1 MYVTEQK
8 QIRRYRKWVWKSLSR
23 VQLFVT
29 PWTVAGQAPLCMEF
43 SGILPESTQ
52 NIGLGSHSLL
62 QRLFL
67 SQGLSP
73 GLSYCRQIFTILPPG
88 KPKNTGVGHLSL
100 LWQIFLTQESNQIL
114 LHCRRILYQLSYQGS
129 SEARWDYRLIKIVSK
144 LWSILDVNKS
154 SNHRMY
160 IKKEHLNLQR
170 GNWDLG

>member
-1 MYVTEQK
+1 MWETWIQ
-8 QIRRYRKWVWKSLSR
+8 SLGWEDPLEKGKATHLSILAWR
-23 VQLFVT
+23 I

-114 LHCRRILYQLSYQGS
+114 LHCRRILYQLSYQGCP
-129 SEARWDYRLIKIVSK
+129 LKT
-144 LWSILDVNKS
+144 N
-154 SNHRMY
+154 
-160 IKKEHLNLQR
+160 
-170 GNWDLG
+170 